1 MRIRRDLETEDSA
14 DSSSS
19 EASRFFVFTV
29 RIIIFEEKVET
40 QENENCNQWRTI
52 RMFELAVQIVSDH
65 HYEGNLIVVR

>member
-19 EASRFFVFTV
+19 EASRFFTV

-40 QENENCNQWRTI
+40 QENENCKFKLPVITT
-52 RMFELAVQIVSDH
+52 
-65 HYEGNLIVVR
+65 YEGNLIVVY

>member
-29 RIIIFEEKVET
+29 RIITFEEKVET
-40 QENENCNQWRTI
+40 QENENCKFKLPVITT
-52 RMFELAVQIVSDH
+52 
-65 HYEGNLIVVR
+65 YEGNLIVVH